1 MPSMKK
7 GKRPLVYYWII
18 AIVAFLVIQQVL
30 QPIRAEGKPKEI
42 TYSQFVSMIDKGQVR
57 EVTKDNYNYTFTA
70 VVDGEKKNFVTGLWP
85 DTDLTERLLEASKKH
100 KNLTF
105 TKEVETK
112 MSPWLT
118 LFVTSILPLLF
129 LLLIFFM
136 ANRSLSKTMGG
147 RGGGDFMNFGK
158 SNAKI
163 YMENKTGKTF
173 ADVAGQEEAKDSL
186 NEVVDFLHGPQK
198 YKEIG
203 AVLPK
208 GVLLVGPPGTG
219 KTLLAKAVAGEA
231 SVPFFSI
238 SGSEFVEMFV
248 GMGASKVRDLF
259 KQAKEKAPC
268 IVFIDEIDAIGKKRD
283 VSGYSGNDERE
294 QTLNQLLN
302 EMDGFDATEGVVLLS
317 ATNRPEILDPALTR
331 PGRFDRRVQVE
342 LPDLKGREDIL
353 KVHAKK
359 IKREDEID
367 YEEIAKRTAGTSGA
381 DLANIV
387 NEGALRAVREGR
399 KKLTQT
405 DLEESIETVIAGAQK
420 KNAVISDDQKK
431 VIAYHEVGHAL
442 VAAIQ
447 TQKTPVTKIT
457 IIPRTGGALGYTMT
471 VDKDEKYIMT
481 KQELFDEIVTLA
493 GGRSAEEL
501 IFNTKTTGASNDIE
515 KATAIARNMVTIYGM
530 DDDFDFMQ
538 LEQIQ
543 GRYLGGQRAMIVSN
557 GTGDKIDQK
566 VGKIIGQAHMRAIE
580 ILKDNL
586 DKLHEISDFLLKE
599 ETITGEQFMDILN
612 KKPVENNNEIS
623 NEEIDHQNLS
633 EEKNLDEGKE
643 NSSENSNEDLKKDL
657 EETLKEDEKS
667 SDKDLDDTIAL
678 GSSEQENQED
688 E

>member
-1 MPSMKK
+1 MTNKNK
-7 GKRPLVYYWII
+7 GKKPLLYYWLV
-18 AIVAFLVIQQVL
+18 AIVIFLVVHFAL
-30 QPIRAEGKPKEI
+30 NPIATDESVKEVS
-42 TYSQFVSMIDKGQVR
+42 YSQFVDMIDNDQVT
-57 EVTKDNYNYTFTA
+57 EVSKDDQKYTFKA
-70 VVDGEKKNFVTGLWP
+70 KVDNDEKIYETGLWQ
-85 DTDLTERLLEASKKH
+85 DTDLTERLLEAKKRND
-100 KNLTF
+100 KLVF
-105 TKEVETK
+105 KQEIETR
-112 MSPWLT
+112 MNPYLS
-118 LFVTSILPLLF
+118 LFLTSILPLLF
-129 LLLIFFM
+129 IWIIFMF
-136 ANRSLSKTMGG
+136 ASRSLTKTMGG
-147 RGGGDFMNFGK
+147 RGGADFMNFGK

-163 YMENKTGKTF
+163 YVENKTGKTF
-173 ADVAGQEEAKDSL
+173 KDVAGQEEAKDSL
-186 NEVVDFLHGPQK
+186 SEIVDFLHNPGK

-203 AVLPK
+203 AKVPK

-219 KTLLAKAVAGEA
+219 KTLMAQAVAGEA
-231 SVPFFSI
+231 NVPFFSI

-302 EMDGFDATEGVVLLS
+302 EMDGFDATEGVVLLA

-331 PGRFDRRVQVE
+331 PGRFDRQVQVE

-353 KVHAKK
+353 KVHAKN
-359 IKREDEID
+359 IKREDDID

-381 DLANIV
+381 DLANII

-399 KKLTQT
+399 NKLTQE
-405 DLEESIETVIAGAQK
+405 DLEESIETVIAGQQK

-431 VIAYHEVGHAL
+431 IIAYHEVGHAL

-481 KQELFDEIVTLA
+481 KQELFDEIVTFA

-515 KATAIARNMVTIYGM
+515 RATAIARNMVTIYGM
-530 DDDFDFMQ
+530 DEDFDFMQ

-543 GRYLGGQRAMIVSN
+543 GKYLGGQRSMIVSD
-557 GTGDKIDQK
+557 GTGDKIDEK
-566 VGKIIGQAHMRAIE
+566 VAKIIAAAHMRAIE

-599 ETITGEQFMDILN
+599 ETITGEEFMAILN
-612 KKPVENNNEIS
+612 KNEVIVDEEENDE
-623 NEEIDHQNLS
+623 D
-633 EEKNLDEGKE
+633 EEKIIT
-643 NSSENSNEDLKKDL
+643 EDL
-657 EETLKEDEKS
+657 
-667 SDKDLDDTIAL
+667 SDK
-678 GSSEQENQED
+678 GSDSIKDHDSNTD
-688 E
+688 I

>member
-1 MPSMKK
+1 MFNRNEGKK
-7 GKRPLVYYWII
+7 PLLYYWLI
-18 AIVAFLVIQQVL
+18 AIVIFIVIRFAL
-30 QPIRAEGKPKEI
+30 NPIAKDESVKEVS
-42 TYSQFVSMIDKGQVR
+42 YSQFVEMINHDQVT
-57 EVTKDNYNYTFTA
+57 EVSKDDQKYTFKA
-70 VVDGEKKNFVTGLWP
+70 KVDGDEKVYETGLWQ
-85 DTDLTERLLEASKKH
+85 DKDLTERLLKAKE
-100 KNLTF
+100 KNDKLVF
-105 TKEVETK
+105 SQEIETK
-112 MSPWLT
+112 MNPYLSLFLT
-118 LFVTSILPLLF
+118 SVLPLVF
-129 LLLIFFM
+129 IWVIFYF
-136 ANRSLSKTMGG
+136 ASRSLTKTMGG

-163 YMENKTGKTF
+163 YVENKTGKTF
-173 ADVAGQEEAKDSL
+173 KDVAGQEEAKDSL
-186 NEVVDFLHGPQK
+186 SEIVDFLHKPGK

-203 AVLPK
+203 AKVPK

-219 KTLLAKAVAGEA
+219 KTLMAKAVAGEA
-231 SVPFFSI
+231 NVPFFSI
-238 SGSEFVEMFV
+238 SGSEFGEMFV

-259 KQAKEKAPC
+259 KQAKETAPC
-268 IVFIDEIDAIGKKRD
+268 LVVIDEIDAIGKKRD

-302 EMDGFDATEGVVLLS
+302 EMDGFDATEGVVLLA

-331 PGRFDRRVQVE
+331 PGRFDRQVQVE

-353 KVHAKK
+353 KVHAKN
-359 IKREDEID
+359 IKREDDID

-399 KKLTQT
+399 KKLTQE
-405 DLEESIETVIAGAQK
+405 DLEESIETVIAGQQK

-431 VIAYHEVGHAL
+431 IIAYHEVGHAL

-457 IIPRTGGALGYTMT
+457 IVPRTGGALGYTMT

-481 KQELFDEIVTLA
+481 KQELFDEIVTFA

-530 DDDFDFMQ
+530 DDEFDFMQ

-543 GRYLGGQRAMIVSN
+543 GRYLGGQRAMIVSD
-557 GTGDKIDQK
+557 GTGNKIDEK
-566 VGKIIGQAHMRAIE
+566 VAKIISQAHMRAIE

-599 ETITGEQFMDILN
+599 ETITGEEFMAILN
-612 KKPVENNNEIS
+612 KKGSDQAEVELAHES
-623 NEEIDHQNLS
+623 K
-633 EEKNLDEGKE
+633 EEKK
-643 NSSENSNEDLKKDL
+643 
-657 EETLKEDEKS
+657 
-667 SDKDLDDTIAL
+667 
-678 GSSEQENQED
+678 
-688 E
+688 

>member
-1 MPSMKK
+1 MANRNPSKK
-7 GKRPLVYYWII
+7 PLLYYWLV
-18 AIVAFLVIQQVL
+18 AIVLFVVIRFAL
-30 QPIRAEGKPKEI
+30 NPIAQDADVKEVS
-42 TYSQFVSMIDKGQVR
+42 YSQFVEMIENDQVT
-57 EVTKDNYNYTFTA
+57 EVSKDDQKYTFKA
-70 VVDGEKKNFVTGLWP
+70 KVDGDENTYETGLWQ
-85 DTDLTERLLEASKKH
+85 DTDLTDRLLKA
-100 KNLTF
+100 
-105 TKEVETK
+105 KERNDKLIFSQEIETR
-112 MSPWLT
+112 MNPYLS
-118 LFVTSILPLLF
+118 LFLTSILPLVF
-129 LLLIFFM
+129 IWVIFYF
-136 ANRSLSKTMGG
+136 ASRSLTKTMGG

-163 YMENKTGKTF
+163 YVENKTGKTF
-173 ADVAGQEEAKDSL
+173 KDVAGQEEAKDSL
-186 NEVVDFLHGPQK
+186 SEIVDFLHNPGK

-203 AVLPK
+203 AKVPK

-219 KTLLAKAVAGEA
+219 KTLMAQAVAGEA
-231 SVPFFSI
+231 NVPFFSI

-302 EMDGFDATEGVVLLS
+302 EMDGFDATEGVVLLA

-331 PGRFDRRVQVE
+331 PGRFDRQVQVE

-353 KVHAKK
+353 KVHAKN
-359 IKREDEID
+359 IKREDDID

-381 DLANIV
+381 DLANII

-399 KKLTQT
+399 NKLTQE
-405 DLEESIETVIAGAQK
+405 DLEESIETVIAGQQK

-431 VIAYHEVGHAL
+431 IIAYHEVGHAL

-457 IIPRTGGALGYTMT
+457 IVPRTGGALGYTLT

-481 KQELFDEIVTLA
+481 KQELFDEIVTFA

-515 KATAIARNMVTIYGM
+515 RATAMARNMVTIYGM
-530 DDDFDFMQ
+530 DDEFDFMQ

-543 GRYLGGQRAMIVSN
+543 GRYLGGQRSMIVSD
-557 GTGDKIDQK
+557 GTGNKIDEK
-566 VGKIIGQAHMRAIE
+566 VAQIIAKAHMRAIE

-586 DKLHEISDFLLKE
+586 DKLHEISNFLLKE
-599 ETITGEQFMDILN
+599 ETITGDQFMEILN
-612 KKPVENNNEIS
+612 KKAVEASESEIRE
-623 NEEIDHQNLS
+623 NTDI
-633 EEKNLDEGKE
+633 KNLDKDESDEAIEDKKE
-643 NSSENSNEDLKKDL
+643 NISEDKIETDDDSL
-657 EETLKEDEKS
+657 E
-667 SDKDLDDTIAL
+667 
-678 GSSEQENQED
+678 
-688 E
+688 

>member
-1 MPSMKK
+1 MAKKNPSKK
-7 GKRPLVYYWII
+7 PLLYYWLV
-18 AIVAFLVIQQVL
+18 AIVLFVVIRFAL
-30 QPIRAEGKPKEI
+30 NPIAQETDVKEVS
-42 TYSQFVSMIDKGQVR
+42 YSQFVEMIENDQVT
-57 EVTKDNYNYTFTA
+57 EVSKDDQKYTFKA
-70 VVDGEKKNFVTGLWP
+70 KVDGDENAYETGLWQ
-85 DTDLTERLLEASKKH
+85 DTDLTDRLLKA
-100 KNLTF
+100 
-105 TKEVETK
+105 KERNDKLIFSQEIETR
-112 MSPWLT
+112 MNPYLS
-118 LFVTSILPLLF
+118 LFLTSILPLVF
-129 LLLIFFM
+129 IWVIFYF
-136 ANRSLSKTMGG
+136 ASRSLTKTMGG

-163 YMENKTGKTF
+163 YVENKTGKTF
-173 ADVAGQEEAKDSL
+173 KDVAGQEEAKDSL
-186 NEVVDFLHGPQK
+186 SEIVDFLHNPGK

-203 AVLPK
+203 AKVPK

-219 KTLLAKAVAGEA
+219 KTLMAQAVAGEA
-231 SVPFFSI
+231 NVPFFSI

-302 EMDGFDATEGVVLLS
+302 EMDGFDATEGVVLLA

-331 PGRFDRRVQVE
+331 PGRFDRQVQVE

-353 KVHAKK
+353 KVHAKN
-359 IKREDEID
+359 IKREDDID

-381 DLANIV
+381 DLANII

-399 KKLTQT
+399 NKLTQE
-405 DLEESIETVIAGAQK
+405 DLEESIETVIAGQQK

-431 VIAYHEVGHAL
+431 IIAYHEVGHAL

-457 IIPRTGGALGYTMT
+457 IVPRTGGALGYTMT

-481 KQELFDEIVTLA
+481 KQELFDEIVTFA

-515 KATAIARNMVTIYGM
+515 RATAMARNMVTIYGM
-530 DDDFDFMQ
+530 DDEFDFMQ

-543 GRYLGGQRAMIVSN
+543 GRYLGGQRSMIVSD
-557 GTGDKIDQK
+557 GTGNKIDEK
-566 VGKIIGQAHMRAIE
+566 VAQIIAKAHMRAIE
-580 ILKDNL
+580 ILKDNI

-599 ETITGEQFMDILN
+599 ETITGDQFMEILN
-612 KKPVENNNEIS
+612 KKAIETDSSDISENTDVDVNNLENHES
-623 NEEIDHQNLS
+623 
-633 EEKNLDEGKE
+633 DESTEDKKE
-643 NSSENSNEDLKKDL
+643 NINEDSIESDDDSL
-657 EETLKEDEKS
+657 E
-667 SDKDLDDTIAL
+667 
-678 GSSEQENQED
+678 
-688 E
+688 